1 MNLYFQVFLHLNLDT
16 ALPLSSIGGLFPEI
30 DPLLPFSASLSGAGS
45 EASAACAP
53 RVSVVRPRC
62 LSSVSWEVFN
72 SIIVK
77 SWFYTAE
84 SALQINIYFCR
95 WFSGDSSHGAC
106 GHNKAWN
113 RRAGIKVCIP
123 SLLFFNLFS
132 SHLNSRRRIV
142 PINV

>member
-1 MNLYFQVFLHLNLDT
+1 MNLYFQVFIHLNLDT
-16 ALPLSSIGGLFPEI
+16 ALPLSSIGRLLPEI

-45 EASAACAP
+45 EASAARAP
-53 RVSVVRPRC
+53 RVSVARPRG
-62 LSSVSWEVFN
+62 LSSVSWDVFN

-95 WFSGDSSHGAC
+95 WFS
-106 GHNKAWN
+106 
-113 RRAGIKVCIP
+113 RAGIKVCIP

-132 SHLNSRRRIV
+132 SHLNSRRGIV

>member
-1 MNLYFQVFLHLNLDT
+1 MNLYFQVFIHLNLDT
-16 ALPLSSIGGLFPEI
+16 APPLSSVGGLLPEI
-30 DPLLPFSASLSGAGS
+30 DPLLPFSASLSGACSACTSGQCS
-45 EASAACAP
+45 ETTRS
-53 RVSVVRPRC
+53 
-62 LSSVSWEVFN
+62 SSVSWDVFN

-95 WFSGDSSHGAC
+95 WFS
-106 GHNKAWN
+106 
-113 RRAGIKVCIP
+113 RAGIKVCIP

-132 SHLNSRRRIV
+132 SHLNSKRGIV